1 MNIVGKLAVT
11 CFATFALSTAA
22 VASVTVNSPANNS
35 DVSSPFTLSASASN
49 CASKSVVSMGY
60 SFDSSSDTTVVHN
73 QSIDQAV
80 AVSAGAHTL
89 HVKAWAGNGIS
100 CVTDVKITVQ
110 AGADNGGSGDSANAV
125 VPPYADSV
133 SNIQALSGW
142 QAKHD
147 TGASGSS
154 SGSTSIVSSPSL
166 YGSTR
171 RFISSFSSNGD
182 QRFSVVFS
190 DNTVA
195 TNYFYDGWIYL
206 TSSASKIGNIEM
218 DLNQVMPNGQTA
230 MMGFQCDGYS
240 GNWAYNVNLG
250 SASSFRPHWQSMS
263 GTTCNPRNWTRNTWH
278 HVQAS
283 LSRDDT
289 GHVTYHS
296 IWLDG
301 KETKMNV
308 LAFVADNNHWGP
320 VIQTQ
325 FQLDGLGSGTV
336 TVYLDD
342 LTISMW

>member
-1 MNIVGKLAVT
+1 MNLFKRLTVACCV
-11 CFATFALSTAA
+11 TFALAA
-22 VASVTVNSPANNS
+22 NALAGVTVNSPANNS
-35 DVSSPFTLSASASN
+35 DVSSPFTLSASAST
-49 CASKSVVSMGY
+49 CSSKSVASMGY
-60 SFDSSSDTTVVHN
+60 SFDSSSSTTIIHD
-73 QSIDQAV
+73 QSIETSIPA
-80 AVSAGAHTL
+80 SSGAHTL
-89 HVKAWAGNGIS
+89 HVKAWAGS
-100 CVTDVKITVQ
+100 SVCVTDVKITVQ
-110 AGADNGGSGDSANAV
+110 AGADGGSGDNANAV

-133 SNIQALSGW
+133 SNIQALSSW

-171 RFISSFSSNGD
+171 RFVSSFSSNGD

-190 DNTVA
+190 DNTTA

-250 SASSFRPHWQSMS
+250 SASSFKPHWQSKS
-263 GTTCNPRNWTRNTWH
+263 GTTCNPRNWTRNAWH

-283 LSRDDT
+283 LSRDDS

-308 LAFVADNNHWGP
+308 LAFVADDNHWGP

-336 TVYLDD
+336 TAYLDD

>member
-1 MNIVGKLAVT
+1 MSIALKLTVT
-11 CFATFALSTAA
+11 CFATLALSTAA
-22 VASVTVNSPANNS
+22 LAGVTVNSPANNS
-35 DVSSPFTLSASASN
+35 DVSSPLNLSATAST
-49 CASKSVVSMGY
+49 CASKTVVSMGY
-60 SFDSSSDTTVVHN
+60 SFDSSSNDAVVYS
-73 QSIDQAV
+73 QSIDKLV
-80 AVSAGAHTL
+80 AVSSGAHTL
-89 HVKAWAGNGIS
+89 HVKAWAGNGLS
-100 CVTDVKITVQ
+100 CVTDIRITVQ
-110 AGADNGGSGDSANAV
+110 PGADSGGSGDNADAV
-125 VPPYADSV
+125 VPPNADSV

-142 QAKHD
+142 QTKHD

-166 YGSTR
+166 YGGTR
-171 RFISSFSSNGD
+171 KFVSSFSSNGD
-182 QRFSVVFS
+182 QRFSVAFS

-195 TNYFYDGWIYL
+195 TNYFYDAWIYL
-206 TSSASKIGNIEM
+206 TSSATKIGNIEM

-250 SASSFRPHWQSMS
+250 TASSFKPHWQSKS
-263 GTTCNPRNWTRNTWH
+263 GTTCNPRNWTRNEWH

-283 LSRDDT
+283 LGRDDS

-301 KETKMNV
+301 TETKMNV
-308 LAFVADNNHWGP
+308 QAFVADDNHWGQ

-336 TVYLDD
+336 TAYMDD